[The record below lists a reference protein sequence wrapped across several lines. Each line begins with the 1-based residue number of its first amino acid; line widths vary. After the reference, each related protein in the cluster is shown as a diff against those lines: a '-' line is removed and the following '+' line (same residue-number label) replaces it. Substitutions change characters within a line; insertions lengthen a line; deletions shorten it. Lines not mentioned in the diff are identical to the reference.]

1 MMLILLVCFLIF
13 LYLLYY
19 LSRDDFVIVRKDI
32 SMERIFNLAFLT
44 AIVSLFFSRFFFV
57 LESFDPKLLNPLGFL
72 AIPYFPGLSLI
83 GAVSGAE
90 VFIFLYSSFRKL
102 PTGKL
107 LDLFALSFM
116 GVLPIGIIG
125 NFIVHLGKVSLFS
138 NLFFVFSI
146 FMLLLFAKI
155 IYPFSGKGEIKD
167 GSLGLMFSAIFS
179 FLYFM
184 LKLFLNLKD
193 FSFLNLENILILV
206 VLFSSL
212 ILLVNQEIMEKFLA
226 KK

>member
-1 MMLILLVCFLIF
+1 L
-13 LYLLYY
+13 
-19 LSRDDFVIVRKDI
+19 
-32 SMERIFNLAFLT
+32 
-44 AIVSLFFSRFFFV
+44 
-57 LESFDPKLLNPLGFL
+57 DPKLLSPLGFL

-83 GAVSGAE
+83 GGMFGAE
-90 VFIFLYSSFRKL
+90 VFIFFYGNFRKL
-102 PTGKL
+102 PVGKM

-116 GVLPIGIIG
+116 VVLPIGLIG
-125 NFIVHLGKVSLFS
+125 SFIVHLGKVSFFS
-138 NLFFVFSI
+138 NLIFIFSI
-146 FMLLLFAKI
+146 FVLLLFAKI

-179 FLYFM
+179 FLYFI
-184 LKLFLNLKD
+184 LKLFLNLRN

-212 ILLVNQEIMEKFLA
+212 ILLVNQEIMDKFLA